1 MMNSN
6 AILRQIQVR
15 QHWIGPLS
23 RHARRVRWVL
33 LVSSDSAID
42 EGVLALLECDHALRV
57 AITTFVDDTM
67 LLEDVAALQP
77 DVILLNEEGP
87 LHLLD
92 MLSLVGQSPTLAK
105 ARIITY
111 GLAHKEAKVYD
122 YRRVAIAESSDLL
135 KLLHS

>member
-23 RHARRVRWVL
+23 RRARRVRWVL
-33 LVSSDSAID
+33 LVSSESAID
-42 EGVLALLECDHALRV
+42 EGILALLECDRALHV
-57 AITTFVDDTM
+57 AITTFVDDTL

-92 MLSLVGQSPTLAK
+92 MLSLVEQSSALAK

-111 GLAHKEAKVYD
+111 GLAHQEAKVYD
-122 YRRVAIAESSDLL
+122 YRRVTIAESSDLL
-135 KLLHS
+135 KLLRA

>member
-23 RHARRVRWVL
+23 RRARRVRWVL
-33 LVSSDSAID
+33 LVSSDSAVD
-42 EGVLALLECDHALRV
+42 EGILALLECDRALRV
-57 AITTFVDDTM
+57 AITAFVDDEK

-77 DVILLNEEGP
+77 DVILLNEDGP

-92 MLSLVGQSPTLAK
+92 MLSLVEQSTALAR

-111 GLAHKEAKVYD
+111 GLSHKEAKVYD

-135 KLLHS
+135 KLLRA